1 MFGLKTIIVA
11 AIPVLMFIY
20 PQVVAIVFLTFLHKS
35 FGGRQC
41 VYAWTMGLTI
51 IPSLIAGTQTAGI
64 SLGGIDTFFNTMVP
78 LHSIGMGWISF
89 AIAGFIIGLIWKGA
103 VKSTAS

>member
-1 MFGLKTIIVA
+1 VGAGEFPLARGLCFE
-11 AIPVLMFIY
+11 LM
-20 PQVVAIVFLTFLHKS
+20 
-35 FGGRQC
+35 R
-41 VYAWTMGLTI
+41 
-51 IPSLIAGTQTAGI
+51 I